1 MMYCDTPRLARTTC
15 TAFSNFSKR
24 NPPHFCL
31 ECARTN
37 SLPVRCLCSESHM
50 RVDILM
56 SSLHETR
63 QAEVSW
69 SSRVMSQLPV
79 LQLTLIQWG
88 DWLNRVPCDPHQICA
103 KSSFYSPQPNKVT
116 YFRTHSFKT
125 TRGQDQTLTNFS
137 IRILQKYNGT

>member
-1 MMYCDTPRLARTTC
+1 MMYCDTPRLARPTC

-63 QAEVSW
+63 QAK
-69 SSRVMSQLPV
+69 SRGQAV
-79 LQLTLIQWG
+79 LCPNCQFYGSHLFSGGLIISGTVWYAS
-88 DWLNRVPCDPHQICA
+88 DLCKVH
-103 KSSFYSPQPNKVT
+103 FYSPRPNKVP
-116 YFRTHSFKT
+116 YFRSHSFRN